1 MAENQDTLVGTVVG
15 DRYELL
21 SLLGR
26 GGMASVYRAHDRS
39 LGRGVAV
46 KIFAATEVDQNAM
59 RRESG
64 EIRLLAS
71 LNHYALVTLFDAAV
85 DAAATDRAYF
95 VMELVEGPTLGER
108 ISAGPVEQSDVALM
122 LHDLADA
129 LHVVHERGA
138 VHRDIKPANILLGP
152 SASPRVGFRAKLS
165 DFGIAYV
172 VDSTRLTTPG
182 TIVGTAAY
190 VSPEQAMGTAPGPQS
205 DVYSLGLVVLES
217 LTGVRAFPGSMVES
231 LSARLVG
238 DPVIPASLGAGWGA
252 LLTRMTA
259 REPGDRPTALEVA
272 DAARDLERTLHAP
285 TTAPD
290 LDATLALDDSAASEA
305 TEAMPGT
312 EAPAPTRAMP
322 DPTRAMPGTEAL
334 APTRAYPA
342 ATLAGDAP
350 TERFAAPPQ
359 HPAPTE
365 SPAGGRRRPRR
376 VYVAL
381 AGIVLI
387 VAALVIGLAIVPPAT
402 EQPTDVPTLS
412 ENSGDLGAHLDQLL
426 GSVTP

>member
-1 MAENQDTLVGTVVG
+1 MAENKDTLVGTVVG

-190 VSPEQAMGTAPGPQS
+190 VSPEQATGTAPGPQS

-290 LDATLALDDSAASEA
+290 LDATLALDDSAAEA
-305 TEAMPGT
+305 TE
-312 EAPAPTRAMP
+312 
-322 DPTRAMPGTEAL
+322 AMPGTEAL

-402 EQPTDVPTLS
+402 EQPSDVPTLS